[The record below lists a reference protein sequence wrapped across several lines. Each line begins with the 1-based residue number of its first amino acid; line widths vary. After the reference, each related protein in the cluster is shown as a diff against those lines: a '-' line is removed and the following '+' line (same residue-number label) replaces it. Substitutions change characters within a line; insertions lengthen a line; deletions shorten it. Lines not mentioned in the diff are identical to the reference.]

1 MVRTYPNPVKD
12 NISIECSGSI
22 MQVIGLYDIHGR
34 LIQTEKVQSNK
45 IELSVSGLQSGIYIL
60 KVKTAG
66 GMAVKRIM
74 KQ

>member
-1 MVRTYPNPVKD
+1 VKD

-22 MQVIGLYDIHGR
+22 MQVIALYDINGR
-34 LIQTEKVQSNK
+34 LIQSRKVQSNK
-45 IELSVSGLQSGIYIL
+45 VDLSVSGLQSGIYIL
-60 KVKTAG
+60 KVKTAD